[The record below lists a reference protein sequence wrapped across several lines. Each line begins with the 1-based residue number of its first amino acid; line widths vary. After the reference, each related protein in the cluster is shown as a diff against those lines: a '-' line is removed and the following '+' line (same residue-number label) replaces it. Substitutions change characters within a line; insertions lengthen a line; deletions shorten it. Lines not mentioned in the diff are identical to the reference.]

1 MKKIL
6 LILLIL
12 GLIGLFGLNV
22 GDVKAENS
30 SIEKIIKQVFNE
42 RVELLSSKDLE
53 EFDKKTNESR
63 TSLLFFFI
71 DKEML
76 DDSILELRDLYGMAE
91 GYGEFEIV
99 SVVPLIRIYRTDIK
113 DNVAVSYVQQGVDL

>member
-30 SIEKIIKQVFNE
+30 SIEK
-42 RVELLSSKDLE
+42 
-53 EFDKKTNESR
+53 
-63 TSLLFFFI
+63 
-71 DKEML
+71 
-76 DDSILELRDLYGMAE
+76 
-91 GYGEFEIV
+91 
-99 SVVPLIRIYRTDIK
+99 
-113 DNVAVSYVQQGVDL
+113 

>member
-53 EFDKKTNESR
+53 EYDKKN
-63 TSLLFFFI
+63 
-71 DKEML
+71 
-76 DDSILELRDLYGMAE
+76 
-91 GYGEFEIV
+91 
-99 SVVPLIRIYRTDIK
+99 
-113 DNVAVSYVQQGVDL
+113 

>member
-6 LILLIL
+6 VTLLIL

-53 EFDKKTNESR
+53 EYDKKN
-63 TSLLFFFI
+63 
-71 DKEML
+71 
-76 DDSILELRDLYGMAE
+76 
-91 GYGEFEIV
+91 
-99 SVVPLIRIYRTDIK
+99 
-113 DNVAVSYVQQGVDL
+113 